1 MLDIL
6 NIIGAKN
13 LWAAPQS
20 GGGGAAGSLI
30 MLLILFGIFYF
41 LLILP
46 QQRQAKKHRE
56 MINSLKKG
64 DRVITT
70 GGIIGT
76 ISGVA
81 DDTVTLQIADG
92 VKVKVAKSYI
102 ASKLQSAENQSK

>member
-1 MLDIL
+1 MW
-6 NIIGAKN
+6 NIIGAEN
-13 LWAAPQS
+13 LWAAGQQT
-20 GGGGAAGSLI
+20 GGSAAGSLI

-46 QQRQAKKHRE
+46 QQKQAKKHKE

-64 DRVITT
+64 DRVITA

-76 ISGVA
+76 VTGVA
-81 DDTVTLQIADG
+81 DDTVTIQIADG

-102 ASKLQSAENQSK
+102 SNKLQSAENQSK